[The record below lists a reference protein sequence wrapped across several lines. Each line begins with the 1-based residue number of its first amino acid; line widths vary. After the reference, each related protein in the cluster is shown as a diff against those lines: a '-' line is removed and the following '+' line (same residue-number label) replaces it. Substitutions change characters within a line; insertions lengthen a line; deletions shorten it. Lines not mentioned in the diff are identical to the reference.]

1 MITAHTY
8 TMVSDLFK
16 PVFRDNLIEAIDTAS
31 RECDKQLFEIEQ
43 AVLNTSMGSQSFF
56 SANKEEFEKALVLEA
71 QIDFLKMIKN
81 SLNVTEFSEVSN
93 FADNVQDSAVSN
105 ILHFLGVSAFPK
117 RQDISPLIYE
127 INQLFDKRTAI
138 SLETINS

>member
-31 RECDKQLFEIEQ
+31 RECDKQLFELEQ

-93 FADNVQDSAVSN
+93 FADNMLAENRSN
-105 ILHFLGVSAFPK
+105 HSHI
-117 RQDISPLIYE
+117 
-127 INQLFDKRTAI
+127 
-138 SLETINS
+138 